1 MAQPPQANFN
11 NLIAGLGQLTAA
23 IQAQVAAAV
32 LAVPGGPIVL
42 AVRETF
48 FVRID
53 LFYGDLQDPISWLE
67 DFENAATANRLTD
80 NQKLQVVSA
89 YLKGAAAT
97 WFTERRAD
105 PATAPQHWGHQV
117 EWNAAQITV
126 TLWQLFINYFRT
138 EAKLAL
144 WQRELDI
151 HQQGPTESVEG
162 YATKLCDLIR
172 RVDLANDLPERFRVS
187 FFLRG
192 LQPKYQFHVLPTQP
206 NTLIETVATARQFE
220 SSYEQLQ
227 QQPVFGMVATKEDD
241 ATDLRET
248 IAQLQKE
255 VENLTKQ
262 ARKPKEVSISTRDHV
277 WPRNSNITC
286 YSCGEIGHISTHCP
300 NLGEKEPLQSCQG
313 QREPRRDEIR
323 PRRLFVSGFR
333 RGTNGGRVNNTRY
346 YREEV
351 GESSYLMEQ
360 EEQVDGIS
368 KSLEEWRRK
377 RRERRK
383 ETKKGSEEEEKKWEK
398 KSVT

>member
-1 MAQPPQANFN
+1 MAQPPEANFN

-32 LAVPGGPIVL
+32 PAVPGGPIVP
-42 AVRETF
+42 AVRETS

-53 LFYGDLQDPISWLE
+53 PFYGDSQDPISWLE

-80 NQKLQVVSA
+80 NRKLQVVLA

-97 WFTERRAD
+97 WFAERRAD

-117 EWNAAQITV
+117 GWNAAQIAV
-126 TLWQLFINYFRT
+126 TLRQPFIDYFRT
-138 EAKLAL
+138 EAKLAS

-162 YATKLCDLIR
+162 YAAKLRDLIR
-172 RVDLANDLPERFRVS
+172 RVDPANDLPERFRVS

-192 LQPKYQFHVLPTQP
+192 LQPKYRFHVLLTRP
-206 NTLIETVATARQFE
+206 NTLVEAVATARQFE

-262 ARKPKEVSISTRDHV
+262 AQKPKEVSISTQDHV
-277 WPRNSNITC
+277 WPRNSNVTC

-300 NLGEKEPLQSCQG
+300 NLGEKEPLRSRQG
-313 QREPRRDEIR
+313 QREPRWDEMG
-323 PRRLFVSGFR
+323 PRRPFAPGFR

-351 GESSYLMEQ
+351 DEP
-360 EEQVDGIS
+360 S
-368 KSLEEWRRK
+368 KSTESAK
-377 RRERRK
+377 
-383 ETKKGSEEEEKKWEK
+383 
-398 KSVT
+398 V